1 MTYTAQQQCRR
12 HSWNRRKA
20 AFDNRCE
27 KIAAKTVKIKIVWNF
42 WNCLN
47 FFEKRCWQKRK
58 TMVWYNTLKAMS
70 RKQSGKIKWQQKN
83 VEKSKKSTWQTE
95 IKVVKYISCQT
106 KKRNAYKQIA
116 GCGSAWLERLVWDQ
130 EVAGSN
136 PVTPT
141 EILNFIKF
149 ICGCS
154 SMVEHQPSK
163 LDTWVRFPS
172 PALWVCSSVG

>member
-1 MTYTAQQQCRR
+1 MRREKPAMKSVISDKTWYSLRRIAEVHRRICHMMDDVHIWWMTYTAQQQCRR

-70 RKQSGKIKWQQKN
+70 RKQSGKIEWQQKN
-83 VEKSKKSTWQTE
+83 VEKSKKNTWQTE

-106 KKRNAYKQIA
+106 KKEKCI
-116 GCGSAWLERLVWDQ
+116 
-130 EVAGSN
+130 
-136 PVTPT
+136 
-141 EILNFIKF
+141 
-149 ICGCS
+149 
-154 SMVEHQPSK
+154 
-163 LDTWVRFPS
+163 
-172 PALWVCSSVG
+172 

>member
-1 MTYTAQQQCRR
+1 MGSS
-12 HSWNRRKA
+12 HRRKA

-106 KKRNAYKQIA
+106 KKRNAYKQIT

>member
-1 MTYTAQQQCRR
+1 MFCDFTSNLNIREHCKSASFFRFQIIPKQNISGGLQRCTEEYVIWWMTYTARQQCRR

-27 KIAAKTVKIKIVWNF
+27 KIAGKTVKIKIVWNF

-47 FFEKRCWQKRK
+47 FFEKRCWQERK

-106 KKRNAYKQIA
+106 KKEKCI
-116 GCGSAWLERLVWDQ
+116 
-130 EVAGSN
+130 
-136 PVTPT
+136 
-141 EILNFIKF
+141 
-149 ICGCS
+149 
-154 SMVEHQPSK
+154 
-163 LDTWVRFPS
+163 
-172 PALWVCSSVG
+172 